1 MLKLP
6 RYDIMAIMPFQK
18 GNKLHLKVKRKSG
31 REHPRFG
38 CYHSEESKKKMS
50 ISKTGWKMP
59 EEQRI
64 RLSES
69 KKGEKSP
76 FWKGGVTSINKI
88 IRNSVEY
95 KLWREKVF
103 IRDKYTCVFCG
114 KKGGDLNADH
124 IKPFAYF
131 PESRLEIENGR
142 TLCVPC
148 HRTTF
153 SYSRKIC

>member
-1 MLKLP
+1 
-6 RYDIMAIMPFQK
+6 MPFQK
-18 GNKLHLKVKRKSG
+18 GNKFHLKSKRKKG
-31 REHPRFG
+31 EEHPLFG
-38 CYHSEESKKKMS
+38 RSHSEETKRKIS
-50 ISKTGWKMP
+50 IAKTGWKMP
-59 EEQRI
+59 EEQRL

-69 KKGEKSP
+69 KKGDKSQ
-76 FWKGGVTSINKI
+76 FWKGGITSINKI
-88 IRNSVEY
+88 LRDSVEY
-95 KLWREKVF
+95 KIWREKVF

-114 KKGGDLNADH
+114 KKGGGLNADH

-131 PESRLEIENGR
+131 PESRLELSNGR